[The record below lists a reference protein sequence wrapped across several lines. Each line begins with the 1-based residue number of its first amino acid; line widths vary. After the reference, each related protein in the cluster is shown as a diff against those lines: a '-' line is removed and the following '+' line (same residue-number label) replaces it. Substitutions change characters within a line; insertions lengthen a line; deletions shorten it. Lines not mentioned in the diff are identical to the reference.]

1 MPELPISRCARRLTE
16 AEKEQFQNW
25 GYVKNLPVFDDSEI
39 PILQKGFED
48 MLALLPPHIHM
59 SRVNNW
65 HKANR
70 WVYELSHTKAILDY
84 VEDLIGPNILQWGA
98 HCFAKFPGDGT
109 EVPWHQDA
117 QYWPLKPSR
126 TVSVWLAIF
135 DTDEQNAAMRI
146 VKGSHRHVFEHHL
159 IEKEHFVLD
168 QEVDQVAIKTED
180 IVSMDLKAGEIS
192 LHDNQLLHGSGPNH
206 SDRIRAGQTMRFC
219 PTEVKCDLNVWPK
232 FESYLVRGV
241 DEFKHNP
248 VGKEPKGYSYPIK
261 VGQGSWEFE

>member
-1 MPELPISRCARRLTE
+1 MFELPISRCARRLTE
-16 AEKEQFQNW
+16 VEKEQFLTW

-39 PILQKGFED
+39 STLQKGFED
-48 MLALLPPHIHM
+48 MLALLPTHIHI

-70 WVYELSHTKAILDY
+70 WVFELSQTKAILNY

-117 QYWPLKPSR
+117 QYWPLQPSR

-146 VKGSHRHVFEHHL
+146 VKWSHRHVFEHHL

-168 QEVDQVAIKTED
+168 QEVDQVAIKSED

-192 LHDNQLLHGSGPNH
+192 LHDNQLLHGLGPNH
-206 SDRIRAGQTMRFC
+206 YDRIRAG
-219 PTEVKCDLNVWPK
+219 
-232 FESYLVRGV
+232 
-241 DEFKHNP
+241 
-248 VGKEPKGYSYPIK
+248 
-261 VGQGSWEFE
+261 

>member
-1 MPELPISRCARRLTE
+1 MSELPISRCARRLTE

-48 MLALLPPHIHM
+48 MLALLPSHIHM

-117 QYWPLKPSR
+117 QYWPLQPSR

-146 VKGSHRHVFEHHL
+146 VKGSHSNVFEHNL

-168 QEVDQVAIKTED
+168 QEVDQVAIKSED
-180 IVSMDLKAGEIS
+180 IVSMDLKDSNFMLEIS
-192 LHDNQLLHGSGPNH
+192 KIHDKKMM
-206 SDRIRAGQTMRFC
+206 I
-219 PTEVKCDLNVWPK
+219 LNK
-232 FESYLVRGV
+232 
-241 DEFKHNP
+241 
-248 VGKEPKGYSYPIK
+248 
-261 VGQGSWEFE
+261 

>member
-1 MPELPISRCARRLTE
+1 M
-16 AEKEQFQNW
+16 
-25 GYVKNLPVFDDSEI
+25 
-39 PILQKGFED
+39 
-48 MLALLPPHIHM
+48 
-59 SRVNNW
+59 
-65 HKANR
+65 
-70 WVYELSHTKAILDY
+70 
-84 VEDLIGPNILQWGA
+84 
-98 HCFAKFPGDGT
+98 
-109 EVPWHQDA
+109 PWHQDA

-146 VKGSHRHVFEHHL
+146 VKGSHRHVFEHQL

-168 QEVDQVAIKTED
+168 QEVDQLAIKTED

-261 VGQGSWEFE
+261 VGQCSWEFQ